1 MNSNNEETTRK
12 TLSLHDSKSTRTK
25 SSGNI
30 SKSLRNSASARHIS
44 PERNNVDDLSS
55 EVSSRKRFE
64 ELCDIKNIEMGMV
77 KVPPEILEDLIN
89 KENIEDHYDVDELP
103 VAR

>member
-1 MNSNNEETTRK
+1 M
-12 TLSLHDSKSTRTK
+12 
-25 SSGNI
+25 
-30 SKSLRNSASARHIS
+30 
-44 PERNNVDDLSS
+44 
-55 EVSSRKRFE
+55 SSRKRFE